1 MVSEIS
7 ASTPRPA
14 GETAAPARGAW
25 LSCGAVAT
33 LAVLFAFTWQ
43 FLTVT
48 RNYHGDWTA
57 LYCIGDDI
65 RVPPNL
71 QGMYRFSGSRGF
83 DGQMYLMIAFDPLF
97 RHDTA
102 NYVDE
107 PGLRYRRILLPAIAY
122 AAGLGKPRAIV
133 YTFILANLGF
143 LFLGVWWMSQYAV
156 LCSRHAAWGWLFLA
170 VPCVLIS
177 LDRQTV
183 DMALTALTMGTL
195 YAWQA
200 RRWKMLFLLLPL
212 ACLVR
217 ETGVLIA
224 GGFLLA
230 FVLRGQWRFAAYA
243 LLSTA
248 PFAAWTWV
256 VGLRFAPSLREWFPT
271 DAYAWTAQTLLHPP
285 GLPFSLT
292 IQLLVRCFDWLALAG
307 FLIGTALTIRAA
319 VRTRWIAG
327 PALAGGL
334 IAALCVYL
342 FSLPEWTHVYDFGR
356 ISSPM
361 AVLVMA
367 DRSSNRFGW
376 VPSALMTLR
385 VMVQLAPQAMH
396 IAGLHV

>member
-1 MVSEIS
+1 LVAEIS
-7 ASTPRPA
+7 ASIPRPA
-14 GETAAPARGAW
+14 GDTAAPARGSL

-33 LAVLFAFTWQ
+33 LAVLFAFAWQ

-57 LYCIGDDI
+57 LYCIGEDS
-65 RVPPNL
+65 RVPASL
-71 QGMYRFSGSRGF
+71 EGMYRFPASRGF
-83 DGQMYLMIAFDPLF
+83 DGQMYLIIALDPLF
-97 RHDTA
+97 QHDTA

-107 PGLRYRRILLPAIAY
+107 PALRYRRILLPALAY
-122 AAGLGKPRAIV
+122 AAGLGNPRAIV
-133 YTFILANLGF
+133 YTYILVNLVF

-200 RRWKMLFLLLPL
+200 RRLKMLFLLLPL
-212 ACLVR
+212 VCLVR

-230 FVLRGQWRFAAYA
+230 FLLRRQWRCAGYA

-248 PFAAWTWV
+248 PFVAWTWV
-256 VGLRFAPSLREWFPT
+256 VGMRFAPSLREWFAT
-271 DAYAWTAQTLLHPP
+271 DAYAWTAKTLLHPP
-285 GLPFSLT
+285 ALPFSQT
-292 IQLLVRCFDWLALAG
+292 VQLLVRSFDWLALLG
-307 FLIGTALTIRAA
+307 FLIGTALTFRAA

-327 PALAGGL
+327 PVLAGGL
-334 IAALCVYL
+334 IATLCVYL

-356 ISSPM
+356 LSSPM
-361 AVLVMA
+361 AVLIMA
-367 DRSSNRFGW
+367 DRSSSRFGW
-376 VPSALMTLR
+376 LPSTLMTLR
-385 VMVQLAPQAMH
+385 VLVQLAPQAMG
-396 IAGLHV
+396 IAGLHF